1 MQRRWRSQ
9 GRPEAA
15 PTGSSDHYRAI
26 IGAQHRAMVRI
37 VLSLA
42 VSVIL
47 GGGLF
52 ACADR
57 EDIRAD
63 RMARQAATDA
73 EDDASC
79 RDKGEPGTPGY
90 DDCRQELAATRARQ
104 AEIDY
109 QKARDFDRV
118 LGGLDDF

>member
-1 MQRRWRSQ
+1 
-9 GRPEAA
+9 
-15 PTGSSDHYRAI
+15 
-26 IGAQHRAMVRI
+26 MVRI
-37 VLSLA
+37 ASILA
-42 VSVIL
+42 AWLVL
-47 GGGLF
+47 GGGLS

-57 EDIRAD
+57 EEIRAD
-63 RMARQAATDA
+63 RMGRQVVAET

-79 RDKGEPGTPGY
+79 RERGEPGTPGY
-90 DDCRQELAATRARQ
+90 DDCRQELAAARARK